1 MNEIVADIVE
11 IIKGAPN
18 EIEAEH
24 KVWRYLN
31 KKVCQKFA
39 EALESIDREL
49 VSEYEQKG
57 YRSQRSDSRTVYGM
71 FGAITYRRH
80 HMKREGEPGFYPL
93 DRELGFEKH
102 QRFTP
107 YFQYNVAKVAAHSVY
122 RSTAEAVNLLTTV
135 SISHQTVGTIIKAA
149 GEMYTTYEQVQN
161 KREPEQDEE
170 LKCPKTLYIEGD
182 GVVIKGQGIK
192 QQEIHRF
199 QIATGVKVHGKRR
212 ELEGV
217 HVVAD
222 TSRKAAAE
230 RMREYLERYFD
241 LSKCLVLSNSDGGS
255 GYEAEVFADMVDGCK
270 SHEHFRD
277 RYHVN
282 EKIKQRLNFADK
294 NLVNR
299 LHRML
304 WSYSWEDVCTC
315 LDTAESQAEN
325 YEQIDQVRRL
335 HDYLERNWPYLK
347 PARMRPGIESCSK
360 GIGTC
365 ESNHRIYTYRMK
377 RQGRRWGKKGGL
389 AMIKIITGL
398 KNGDLGSALT
408 SQAEGCSKPQSQAL
422 KAAVR
427 NALKKTK
434 FIQHI
439 GVQHGGIYN
448 AGPTSSAIGHL
459 KKMLVG

>member
-1 MNEIVADIVE
+1 MNRIVADIVE
-11 IIKGAPN
+11 IIKGASN
-18 EIEAEH
+18 EIEVEH

-31 KKVCQKFA
+31 KKVCHKFA

-57 YRSQRSDSRTVYGM
+57 YHSQRSDSRTVYGM

-122 RSTAEAVNLLTTV
+122 RSTAEAVNLLTPV

-149 GEMYTTYEQVQN
+149 GEMYTTYEQAQN

-170 LKCPKTLYIEGD
+170 LKRPTILYIEGD
-182 GVVIKGQGIK
+182 GVVINGQGIK

-212 ELEGV
+212 ELDGV

-222 TSRKAAAE
+222 TSRKVAAE

-241 LSKCLVLSNSDGGS
+241 LSQCLVLSNSDGGS
-255 GYEAEVFADMVDGCK
+255 GYEADVFADMVDGCK

-282 EKIKQRLNFADK
+282 EKIKQRLN
-294 NLVNR
+294 
-299 LHRML
+299 
-304 WSYSWEDVCTC
+304 S
-315 LDTAESQAEN
+315 ESQAEN
-325 YEQIDQVRRL
+325 YEQEDQVGRL
-335 HDYLERNWPYLK
+335 L
-347 PARMRPGIESCSK
+347 
-360 GIGTC
+360 T
-365 ESNHRIYTYRMK
+365 
-377 RQGRRWGKKGGL
+377 
-389 AMIKIITGL
+389 KIW
-398 KNGDLGSALT
+398 
-408 SQAEGCSKPQSQAL
+408 
-422 KAAVR
+422 
-427 NALKKTK
+427 
-434 FIQHI
+434 
-439 GVQHGGIYN
+439 
-448 AGPTSSAIGHL
+448 
-459 KKMLVG
+459 

>member
-1 MNEIVADIVE
+1 MNEIVADIIE
-11 IIKGAPN
+11 IIKGASN
-18 EIEAEH
+18 EIELEH
-24 KVWRYLN
+24 RVWHYIN
-31 KKVCQKFA
+31 EKVCHKFV
-39 EALESIDREL
+39 EALESIDHEL
-49 VSEYEQKG
+49 VTEYEQKG
-57 YRSQRSDSRTVYGM
+57 YHSQRSDSRTVYGM

-122 RSTAEAVNLLTTV
+122 RSTAEAVNLLTPV
-135 SISHQTVGTIIKAA
+135 SISHQTVGAIIKAT
-149 GEMYTTYEQVQN
+149 GEMYTTYEQAQN

-170 LKCPKTLYIEGD
+170 LKRPM
-182 GVVIKGQGIK
+182 VIKGQGIK

-222 TSRKAAAE
+222 TSRKVAAE

-241 LSKCLVLSNSDGGS
+241 LSQCLVLSNSDGGS
-255 GYEAEVFADMVDGCK
+255 GYEADVFADMVDGCK

-294 NLVNR
+294 DLVNR

-304 WSYSWEDVCTC
+304 WSYRWEDVCTC

-325 YEQIDQVRRL
+325 YEQADQVRRL

-398 KNGDLGSALT
+398 RNGDLGSALT
-408 SQAEGCSKPQSQAL
+408 SQVEGCNKPQSQAL
-422 KAAVR
+422 RSAVR

-459 KKMLVG
+459 KKMLVS